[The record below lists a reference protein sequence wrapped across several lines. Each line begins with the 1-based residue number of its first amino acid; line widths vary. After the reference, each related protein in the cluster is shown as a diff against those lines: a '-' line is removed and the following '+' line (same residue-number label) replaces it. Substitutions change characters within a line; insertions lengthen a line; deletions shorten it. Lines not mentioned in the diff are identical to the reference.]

1 MLLLSEMG
9 DGWEAEAVF
18 PLGRVTGR
26 IFMVLY
32 CRVVVS
38 INLPYRIGMV
48 FRLGLVSNMTAPS
61 LVVLSMNPSGSMRG
75 AGMMSLVLSMEKG
88 RRLKACPVVAVGCL
102 SFDLADRGPRR
113 V

>member
-1 MLLLSEMG
+1 MLLLSETG

-38 INLPYRIGMV
+38 MNLPYRIVMV

-61 LVVLSMNPSGSMRG
+61 LVVLSMNPRGSMRG
-75 AGMMSLVLSMEKG
+75 AGMMSLFLSMEKG
-88 RRLKACPVVAVGCL
+88 KLLACPVVAVGCL
-102 SFDLADRGPRR
+102 SFDRADRGPRR
-113 V
+113 L

>member
-38 INLPYRIGMV
+38 MNLPY
-48 FRLGLVSNMTAPS
+48 LTVSS
-61 LVVLSMNPSGSMRG
+61 WFSGW
-75 AGMMSLVLSMEKG
+75 AW
-88 RRLKACPVVAVGCL
+88 
-102 SFDLADRGPRR
+102 LAI
-113 V
+113 